1 MRALPD
7 QAGRD
12 GQAALPKLLVGPRR
26 RLMALLIGTG
36 MVLAALSG
44 ASAYLMAHLLA
55 VGAPA
60 RILAV
65 ASLTV
70 AACGLGM
77 GRVAERVLAERLGQ
91 HYVQEIRTG
100 LMAAILADPG
110 GSSPGIAI
118 ARITNDLTSVRN
130 WITMGIAPLV
140 VGVPLIAGATI
151 ALWFMSPPLA
161 LAVAIP
167 LCLFSGAIA
176 ALSRPAFTRARVLR
190 KNRGRLAARVSDTV
204 TAATAIRAA
213 GGQQREV
220 RQIERL
226 GGQVAA
232 AAIQRAKIGGY
243 IRGSASIAGAL
254 TGVTVAATGSSLSVP
269 TATIAAALSVVGLL
283 SSHVNELGRV
293 AEYRQTFN
301 AARMMI
307 GQSLARAAPGIG
319 REGEDLP
326 PQQTPGAAA
335 TGTAAGGDAP
345 DSLVRISGLKFR
357 GNRPLPELRAMAG
370 DRIYLKS
377 SEPGEAAEIFEML
390 LGVRISPGLD
400 IWVDGQNLAA
410 APASTRRRLA
420 GYAVAGAFIERG
432 TIARALRYRRPDLP
446 LEVTP
451 QALARVGLAVPVAR
465 LPKAEHTILRRG
477 GDPLSMSE
485 RARLQIARAVL
496 GDPPMLLLNHIDFDL
511 GAEGRSVLAQILDS
525 YPGVAIIASDR
536 PDLLVREYV
545 EWDLR

>member
-1 MRALPD
+1 MSSVPNQTGRGK
-7 QAGRD
+7 QAV
-12 GQAALPKLLVGPRR
+12 LPKLLVGPRR
-26 RLMALLIGTG
+26 QLMALLIGTG
-36 MVLAALSG
+36 AVLAALAG

-55 VGAPA
+55 VEPQA

-65 ASLTV
+65 AALTV
-70 AACGLGM
+70 AACGMGA
-77 GRVAERVLAERLGQ
+77 GRVAERVLAERIGQ
-91 HYVQEIRTG
+91 HYVQELRTG
-100 LMAAILADPG
+100 LMAAFLADPA

-140 VGVPLIAGATI
+140 VGVPLIVGTTI
-151 ALWFMSPPLA
+151 ALWFLSPPLA

-167 LCLFSGAIA
+167 LSLFSGAIA

-213 GGQQREV
+213 GGEQREV

-232 AAIQRAKIGGY
+232 AAIDRAKIAGY
-243 IRGSASIAGAL
+243 IRGSASVGGAV
-254 TGVTVAATGSSLSVP
+254 TGVMVAATGSSLSVR

-283 SSHVNELGRV
+283 ASHVNDLGRV
-293 AEYRQTFN
+293 AEYRQSFN

-307 GQSLARAAPGIG
+307 GRSLARAPANAGE
-319 REGEDLP
+319 REDPQLQHDL
-326 PQQTPGAAA
+326 GAAA
-335 TGTAAGGDAP
+335 TGSPGGGAAAG
-345 DSLVRISGLKFR
+345 SLVRICGLSFSGHT
-357 GNRPLPELRAMAG
+357 PLPDLCAMPG
-370 DRIYLKS
+370 DRILLKS
-377 SEPGEAAEIFEML
+377 SEPGEATEIFEML
-390 LGVRISPGLD
+390 LAVRSSPGLD
-400 IWVDGQNLAA
+400 IWVNGQNLAA
-410 APASTRRRLA
+410 APASARRRLA
-420 GYAVAGAFIERG
+420 GYAVKGAFIERG

-446 LEVTP
+446 PEITA
-451 QALARVGLAVPVAR
+451 QALARVGLTVPVAR
-465 LPKAEHTILRRG
+465 LPKAEHTILKRG

-511 GAEGRSVLAQILDS
+511 GAEGRSVLAQILNS
-525 YPGVAIIASDR
+525 YPGVAIIASDH
-536 PDLLVREYV
+536 PDVLVQEYW